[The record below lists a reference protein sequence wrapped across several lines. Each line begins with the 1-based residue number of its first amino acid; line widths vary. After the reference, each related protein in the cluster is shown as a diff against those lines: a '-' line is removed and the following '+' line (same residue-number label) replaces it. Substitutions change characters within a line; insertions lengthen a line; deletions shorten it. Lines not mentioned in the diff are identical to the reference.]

1 MLTRM
6 STTVT
11 DTTAKRPGLYAARPR
26 KVFVRE
32 LELMAHVG
40 VFEVEHRYEQR
51 LVVSVELDIVD
62 TYDGTS
68 DRLAEVLDYGAVV
81 SSIQRIVEAE
91 HVNLL
96 ETLAERIATTW
107 LDDSRVKAVRV
118 RLEKPD
124 ILPGCR
130 SVGIEIER
138 MRPLS

>member
-1 MLTRM
+1 MG
-6 STTVT
+6 TTVT
-11 DTTAKRPGLYAARPR
+11 DTAAKMPGLHVARPR

-40 VFEVEHRYEQR
+40 VFEIEHRYEQR
-51 LVVSVELDIVD
+51 LVVSVELDVVD

-68 DRLAEVLDYGAVV
+68 DRLADVLDYGAVV
-81 SSIQRIVEAE
+81 TSIQRIVEAE

-107 LDDSRVKAVRV
+107 LDDTRVKAVRV

>member
-1 MLTRM
+1 M
-6 STTVT
+6 S
-11 DTTAKRPGLYAARPR
+11 DTIIGAKTKRPPLHATGRR

-40 VFEVEHRYEQR
+40 VYEVEHRYEQR
-51 LVVSVELDIVD
+51 LVVSIELDVAD
-62 TYDGTS
+62 AYDGAS
-68 DRLAEVLDYGAVV
+68 DRLAEVLDYGTVV
-81 SSIQRIVEAE
+81 TSIQRIVESE
-91 HVNLL
+91 HLNLL

-107 LDDSRVKAVRV
+107 LDDPRVQAVRV

-138 MRPLS
+138 KRSSR

>member
-1 MLTRM
+1 MGETITR
-6 STTVT
+6 
-11 DTTAKRPGLYAARPR
+11 TAPRQYGRAAAGQR

-40 VFEVEHRYEQR
+40 VYEIEHRYEQR
-51 LVVSVELDIVD
+51 LIVSVDLDVID
-62 TYDGTS
+62 AYDGTS

-81 SSIQRIVEAE
+81 TSVQHIVEAE

-96 ETLAERIATTW
+96 ETLAERIAQTW
-107 LDDSRVKAVRV
+107 LDDPRVHAVRV

-138 MRPLS
+138 KRPRR